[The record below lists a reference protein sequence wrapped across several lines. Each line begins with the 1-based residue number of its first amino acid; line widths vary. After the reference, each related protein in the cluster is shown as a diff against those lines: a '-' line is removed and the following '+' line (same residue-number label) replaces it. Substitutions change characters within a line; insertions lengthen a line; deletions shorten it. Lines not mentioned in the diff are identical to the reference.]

1 VGFRIST
8 LGVIPLLL
16 LAFLQA
22 PFAHVHEH
30 ESTQRHAGAF
40 FHTHFAHIRVDHPV
54 HHPELKDLDPD
65 DDAIFQH
72 WFSATQNAPQALNI
86 ILRVVPFLPPPV
98 QSEWRAETVRP
109 SAHDPPAIVL
119 LPPRS
124 PPA

>member
-8 LGVIPLLL
+8 LGVISLLL

-40 FHTHFAHIRVDHPV
+40 LHTHFGHIQADH
-54 HHPELKDLDPD
+54 HSRPELRDLDPD
-65 DDAIFQH
+65 DDAVFQH
-72 WFSATQNAPQALNI
+72 WFAAAQNAQQSLNF
-86 ILRVVPFLPPPV
+86 ILCVVPFLPPPV
-98 QSEWRAETVRP
+98 QSEWRAEIVRP
-109 SAHDPPAIVL
+109 SAHDPPVLVL

-124 PPA
+124 PPV

>member
-1 VGFRIST
+1 VGFRIFTS
-8 LGVIPLLL
+8 GVIPLLL

-40 FHTHFAHIRVDHPV
+40 LHTHFAHIRADHPGR
-54 HHPELKDLDPD
+54 PELKGLDPD
-65 DDAIFQH
+65 DDAVFQH
-72 WFSATQNAPQALNI
+72 WFSATPNAPLVLNVS
-86 ILRVVPFLPPPV
+86 LCVVPLLQPPA
-98 QSEWRAETVRP
+98 QSQWRAEFVRP
-109 SAHDPPAIVL
+109 NAHDPPALAI